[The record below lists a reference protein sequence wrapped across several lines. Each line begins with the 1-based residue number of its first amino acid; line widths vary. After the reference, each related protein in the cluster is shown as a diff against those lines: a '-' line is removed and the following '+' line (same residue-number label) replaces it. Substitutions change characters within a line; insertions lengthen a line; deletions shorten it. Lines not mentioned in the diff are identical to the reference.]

1 MHALQATCRRVASDP
16 VHEKEQPM
24 RATQFNYGTTDN
36 AWRPP
41 SAEELAAEDAVTRE
55 MMERDPSIE
64 RWLRDVAVPTALAYD
79 ASQALSVEQARE
91 ALAEMRR
98 QRGWAT

>member
-1 MHALQATCRRVASDP
+1 
-16 VHEKEQPM
+16 M

-64 RWLRDVAVPTALAYD
+64 AWLRNVAVPAALAFD
-79 ASQALSVEQARE
+79 PSRALSVAQMRE
-91 ALAEMRR
+91 GLAAMRR

>member
-1 MHALQATCRRVASDP
+1 
-16 VHEKEQPM
+16 M
-24 RATQFNYGTTDN
+24 RAAQFDNDTTDF

-41 SAEELAAEDAVTRE
+41 TAEALATEDAITRE

-64 RWLRDVAVPTALAYD
+64 AWLRNVAVPAALAYD
-79 ASQALSVEQARE
+79 PSRALSVEQVRE

>member
-1 MHALQATCRRVASDP
+1 
-16 VHEKEQPM
+16 M
-24 RATQFNYGTTDN
+24 RAAQFDDDTTDF

-41 SAEELAAEDAVTRE
+41 TAEELAAEDAVTRE

-64 RWLRDVAVPTALAYD
+64 AWLRNVAVPAALALRAD
-79 ASQALSVEQARE
+79 PSRALTVEQVRE
-91 ALAEMRR
+91 GLAELAR

>member
-1 MHALQATCRRVASDP
+1 
-16 VHEKEQPM
+16 M
-24 RATQFNYGTTDN
+24 RAPQFDDDTMDF

-41 SAEELAAEDAVTRE
+41 TAEELAAEDAITRD

-64 RWLRDVAVPTALAYD
+64 AWLRNVAVPAALAFD
-79 ASQALSVEQARE
+79 PSRALSVAQMRE
-91 ALAEMRR
+91 GLAAMRR